1 MNEKNRITALL
12 LCIFSFILGLHNW
25 YLGNYKRAVLFTITG
40 GGLSLW
46 WIYDIIKIASD
57 KRYIEHCRGEYTEE
71 EKSNQFTK
79 RIEEQARIDKL
90 NQKRTP
96 INDDVVRCPKCG
108 SSQLTANKKG
118 FSLGKAVAGGVLLV
132 PIAGVAT
139 GMIGKNKIIITCL
152 SCGKQ
157 FKPGKGR

>member
-12 LCIFSFILGLHNW
+12 LCIFGFFLGLHNW
-25 YLGNYKRAVLFTITG
+25 YLGNYKRAVLFTITIG
-40 GGLSLW
+40 GFGIW
-46 WIYDIIKIASD
+46 WIYDIIKIVTD
-57 KRYIEHCRGEYTEE
+57 TRYIEHYNGEYTKE
-71 EKSNQFTK
+71 EKENQFTK
-79 RIEEQARIDKL
+79 RIENQAKIDEIK
-90 NQKRTP
+90 QKRAP

-108 SSQLTANKKG
+108 SSQLSANKKG

-152 SCGKQ
+152 NCGKQ
-157 FKPGKGR
+157 FKPGTK